1 MFSPGRLTLARQRRK
16 LTKKSLADALGLDQK
31 TIIRYEAGEVS
42 PPDNTLSALAKFLQ
56 FPTEFFIGPD
66 IDEPQPDAASFRS
79 LSTMPARDR
88 DAALA
93 AGSLAFVLSDWVAD
107 RFTLPEQDLLEFKE
121 GTEPESAA
129 RSLRQ
134 KWSVGERPIRHM
146 IRLLEAKGV
155 RVFSLV
161 ENTQSVDAFSLWRR
175 DIPYIFLNTTKTA
188 ERSRFDSAHE
198 LGHLALHKHGGP
210 QGREAEDQANQFA
223 SAFLMPEAQVK
234 AKLPRVHSLNQ
245 LVEAK
250 KYWGVSVAA
259 LNYRLHKLGITSEWQ
274 YRTFCIQIT
283 EHFGQS
289 EPHGL
294 ERERSS
300 IWEKVFQ
307 AMRAEGMTKQRIAAS
322 LTLPVAELES
332 LVFGLANMQTIDG
345 HGPGGAKSRASLKL
359 VG

>member
-16 LTKKSLADALGLDQK
+16 LTKKGLADALGLDQK
-31 TIIRYEAGEVS
+31 TIIRYEAGEVT
-42 PPDNTLSALAKFLQ
+42 PPDDALRAVSRFLQ
-56 FPTEFFIGPD
+56 FPVEFFLGPD
-66 IDEPQPDAASFRS
+66 VDEPQTEAASFRS

-93 AGSLAFVLSDWVAD
+93 ASSLAFVLSDWVAE

-121 GTEPESAA
+121 GTEAESAA

-134 KWSVGERPIRHM
+134 KWGIGERPIRHM
-146 IRLLEAKGV
+146 NRLLEAKGV

-161 ENTQSVDAFSLWRR
+161 ENTRTVDAFSLWRR
-175 DIPYIFLNTTKTA
+175 DIPYIFLNMMKTP

-198 LGHLALHKHGGP
+198 LGHLVLHKHGGP
-210 QGREAEDQANQFA
+210 QGRGAEDQANQFA
-223 SAFLMPEAQVK
+223 SAFLMPEGQVK

-245 LVEAK
+245 IVEAK
-250 KYWGVSVAA
+250 RYWGVSVAA
-259 LNYRLHKLGITSEWQ
+259 LNYRLHRLGITSEWQ
-274 YRTFCIQIT
+274 YRTFCVQIT
-283 EHFGQS
+283 ERFAQS

-300 IWEKVFQ
+300 IWEKVFKT
-307 AMRAEGMTKQRIAAS
+307 MRSEGITKQRIAAS
-322 LTLPVAELES
+322 LALPVAELES

-345 HGPGGAKSRASLKL
+345 QGSGGGKSRATLKL